1 MQHQEGH
8 LKGTG
13 SWQTDR
19 HQWGILAEWEHA
31 QWVSAGFDVKPSAI
45 QHFHQWPRNRLKS
58 PAEKNAKAGEMR
70 GAGDTAEVK
79 TAAENLIS

>member
-1 MQHQEGH
+1 M
-8 LKGTG
+8 
-13 SWQTDR
+13 
-19 HQWGILAEWEHA
+19 
-31 QWVSAGFDVKPSAI
+31 SAGFDVKPSAI

-58 PAEKNAKAGEMR
+58 PAEKNARAGEMR